1 MGHQSLPHASPMARS
16 MLPVTLW
23 VTFWMEIC
31 SPPSSLEET
40 CAHTLQPNIQFAL
53 IFQTKSQ
60 TTHRQTYGSKVTLGF
75 TSLRRGLSS
84 CCQIHKTFVCSTALF
99 HCLNPS
105 SICSGGDH
113 SGSWSSKCCPTAEA
127 SSSARLF
134 RTCCSYC
141 TTQHCL
147 GSPLF
152 TCPPSSVA
160 MHSTLRKNSKISF
173 LYPLQDFTG
182 RRTYWAVSPSMPI
195 LFPGC
200 WSCRANPAVLYK
212 FMYQYCTTFVQ
223 QHLASIYTCR
233 QCKLVSKLMEVLDV
247 IMDSTQLLLT

>member
-1 MGHQSLPHASPMARS
+1 MGHQSLPHASPMACS

-75 TSLRRGLSS
+75 TSLRRGLRS

-127 SSSARLF
+127 FLQCTAVQDLLLLLHHTALSWKSPVHMPSIFCGHAQHSKEKLKDLVLLPTAGFHRQEDILGCLTF
-134 RTCCSYC
+134 NAHPVPRMLVLQSKSCSIIQIY
-141 TTQHCL
+141 
-147 GSPLF
+147 
-152 TCPPSSVA
+152 
-160 MHSTLRKNSKISF
+160 
-173 LYPLQDFTG
+173 
-182 RRTYWAVSPSMPI
+182 VS
-195 LFPGC
+195 
-200 WSCRANPAVLYK
+200 VLYNICVATSGLYLH
-212 FMYQYCTTFVQ
+212 MQAMQTG
-223 QHLASIYTCR
+223 
-233 QCKLVSKLMEVLDV
+233 E
-247 IMDSTQLLLT
+247 